1 MDIRFLSSLVT
12 TIEEGSLA
20 AAARREGITASAISQ
35 RIAALEADVGV
46 VLLCRA
52 GRVMQPTAECRRLL
66 PKMREILRAEAELRG
81 QLRGATL
88 SGTLRLGAV
97 STAMGDYAGTILRH
111 LRQAAP
117 EVALQLV
124 PGTSEGLYA
133 LMQQGQVDAALLIEP
148 PFALAK
154 AYVFKEVARQPI
166 GLLQA
171 ETDRDGPSDGPSD
184 GALPF
189 LIYSRDA
196 WGGARCWQALTQ
208 RVDMPDI
215 LAELDALELIAQMV
229 AEGTAQAVVPLWE
242 GLRRHAGLRFTP
254 FDGEDRRL
262 GVLLHQRDADSAL
275 TRVLLGALTG
285 A

>member
-133 LMQQGQVDAALLIEP
+133 LMQQGQVDASLLIEP
-148 PFALAK
+148 PFALPK

-171 ETDRDGPSDGPSD
+171 EMDRDGPSDE
-184 GALPF
+184 ALPF

-254 FDGEDRRL
+254 FDGEERRL
-262 GVLLHQRDADSAL
+262 GVLLHQRDVDSAL

>member
-81 QLRGATL
+81 QLRGASL

-111 LRQAAP
+111 LRKAAP

-148 PFALAK
+148 PFALPK

-171 ETDRDGPSDGPSD
+171 EMDRDGPSDGV
-184 GALPF
+184 LPF

>member
-97 STAMGDYAGTILRH
+97 STAMGDYAGTILRQ
-111 LRQAAP
+111 LRQTAP

-148 PFALAK
+148 PFALPK

-171 ETDRDGPSDGPSD
+171 EMDRDGPSDE
-184 GALPF
+184 ALPF

-242 GLRRHAGLRFTP
+242 GLRRHAGLRFNP

>member
-97 STAMGDYAGTILRH
+97 STAMGDYAGTILRQ
-111 LRQAAP
+111 LRQTAP

-148 PFALAK
+148 PFALPK

-171 ETDRDGPSDGPSD
+171 EMDRDGPSDE
-184 GALPF
+184 ALPF

-242 GLRRHAGLRFTP
+242 GLRRHAGLRFTR

>member
-97 STAMGDYAGTILRH
+97 STAMGDYAGTILRQ

-148 PFALAK
+148 PFALPK

-171 ETDRDGPSDGPSD
+171 EMDRDGPSDE
-184 GALPF
+184 ALPF

-242 GLRRHAGLRFTP
+242 GLRRHAGLRFNP

>member
-148 PFALAK
+148 PFTLPK
-154 AYVFKEVARQPI
+154 ACVFKEVARQPI

-171 ETDRDGPSDGPSD
+171 EMDRDGPSDE
-184 GALPF
+184 ALPF

-254 FDGEDRRL
+254 FDGAERRL

>member
-1 MDIRFLSSLVT
+1 MDTRFLTSLIA

-46 VLLCRA
+46 ALLCRA

-66 PKMREILRAEAELRG
+66 PRMRDILRAEAELRG
-81 QLRGATL
+81 ELRGAALT
-88 SGTLRLGAV
+88 GRLRLGAV
-97 STAMGDYAGTILRH
+97 STAMGDYAGAILRH
-111 LRQAAP
+111 LRAAAP

-133 LMQQGQVDAALLIEP
+133 AMEQGQVDAALLIEP
-148 PFALAK
+148 PFLLPK
-154 AYVFKEVARQPI
+154 SYVFTEIARQPI

-171 ETDRDGPSDGPSD
+171 EKAAEEP
-184 GALPF
+184 LPY

-208 RVDMPDI
+208 RVEAPEI

-242 GLRRHAGLRFTP
+242 GVGRYGGLRFTP
-254 FDGEDRRL
+254 FDDAERRL

-275 TRVLLGALTG
+275 TRVLLAAL
-285 A
+285 